1 MEMRDGYQTIQTPYV
16 NDSLLFSIGTQI
28 YIFMRFYG
36 SLRNINTPL
45 NVTLSLI
52 TKSCTFT

>member
-36 SLRNINTPL
+36 SLRNINTLL